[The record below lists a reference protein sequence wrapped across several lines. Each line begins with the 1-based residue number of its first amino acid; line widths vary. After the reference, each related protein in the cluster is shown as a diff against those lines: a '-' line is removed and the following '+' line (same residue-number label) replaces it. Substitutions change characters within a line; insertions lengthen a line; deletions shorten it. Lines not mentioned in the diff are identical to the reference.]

1 LSTHVY
7 AGDLDKPYSPTRAEW
22 LHLSIFKLIK
32 LQTDAWEQQIAFE
45 ITISEEYNTVD
56 IALSSSIGQGGL
68 SQVAETW
75 YVKTVKGSVEALLKE
90 YDWAKNLKVYVAMY
104 SVRREL
110 GPRESTRDER

>member
-1 LSTHVY
+1 MKATKKLKGRVGIVLSFFFICLLSTHVY

-75 YVKTVKGSVEALLKE
+75 HVKTVKEVLRH
-90 YDWAKNLKVYVAMY
+90 Y
-104 SVRREL
+104 
-110 GPRESTRDER
+110 